1 MEHIIVVGAGIAGL
15 TAAATLE
22 KKGFSVTVLEKN
34 THPGGNVSS
43 WDRLFPEGRPA
54 GEILS
59 HAASELKNV
68 DVITGV
74 SVEGIEKKDDR
85 FTVRL
90 SSGKDITGDA
100 VLLASGFSLFDAHL
114 KEEYGYGIYD
124 NVFTNADLE
133 SMFTAGKVTDR
144 NGQAP
149 KRVAFVHCVGSRD
162 EKIGNR
168 YCSKVCCA
176 TAVKQAG
183 EVKQLYPEAEVFC
196 FYMDLRMYDLAFEDM
211 YFNAQTLYG
220 VRFVRGR
227 LCEAAEGID
236 KRVVLK
242 VEDTLAGQTMNL
254 SVDMLVLMSGMTA
267 PSDTARIAGMLG
279 VRTNKEGFLQ
289 PEDVYLGRNVSSA
302 PGVFLAGTCT
312 GPKTIPETVA
322 DARAACGE
330 IEAYLAEKSVK
341 ATGQA
346 V

>member
-1 MEHIIVVGAGIAGL
+1 MEHIIVIGAGIAGL
-15 TAAATLE
+15 TAASALE
-22 KKGFSVTVLEKN
+22 KKGFSVTVLEKKD
-34 THPGGNVSS
+34 HPGGNVSS
-43 WDRLFPEGRPA
+43 WDRLFPEGRQA
-54 GEILS
+54 GDVLS
-59 HAASELKNV
+59 HAGSELEKT
-68 DVITGV
+68 DVLTGV
-74 SVEGIEKKDDR
+74 SVESVEKRDGR
-85 FTVRL
+85 FVAEL
-90 SSGKDITGDA
+90 FSGDSVTGDA

-133 SMFTAGKVTDR
+133 AMFSAGKVSGKS
-144 NGQAP
+144 GQAP

-176 TAVKQAG
+176 TAVKQAS
-183 EVKQLYPEAEVFC
+183 EVKQLYPDAEVFC

-279 VRTNKEGFLQ
+279 VKTNKEGFLQ
-289 PEDVYLGRNVSSA
+289 PEDVYLGRNISSA

-322 DARAACGE
+322 DARAACE
-330 IEAYLAEKSVK
+330 AIVAYLGEKRVK
-341 ATGQA
+341 TTAKA
-346 V
+346 I